1 MISVSFIKVGLIST
15 TCQSLKFVQ
24 KNNASIRHSVASRDR
39 PNATHVKRNPYTS
52 KIPRG
57 PQALIFSSIPNSTVS
72 TPLAHRPRVQWT
84 MAYLSLRHPSTVISS
99 PIYTGV
105 SVLSRPVPCSSLRS
119 SVLSCDAWVK
129 RRRDSGGK
137 RRRASLDCY
146 LVWYCTAAATFSLP
160 ITRVMARTQ

>member
-57 PQALIFSSIPNSTVS
+57 PQALIFSSIPNSMVS
-72 TPLAHRPRVQWT
+72 TQHPTRPSRLAHRPRVQWT

-105 SVLSRPVPCSSLRS
+105 SVLSCPVPCSSLRS
-119 SVLSCDAWVK
+119 SVPSCAAWVK

-137 RRRASLDCY
+137 RRRASLD
-146 LVWYCTAAATFSLP
+146 
-160 ITRVMARTQ
+160 